1 MMVKLK
7 DYIKDVEEKLKSK
20 RDYIKKVKSF

>member
-20 RDYIKKVKSF
+20 KDYIKKVKSF